1 MVVNTRMFL
10 RQIHPMYDRTSLGYG
25 GSEENAQSFER
36 ALVVTMFIQQNSDSL
51 FLTWLSPWGDGL
63 MPQPLQNWH
72 PSQSMYQWWVSMLG
86 VHGGCI
92 DCSKMRQYCYFLC
105 YIFPYIF
112 SLNCCYLF
120 ISQDIHRIMQCKY
133 LLWTLGDM
141 WQNLDDERTNLSC
154 IYYTI
159 YFWDDYVK
167 ILRWGEVLASSELV
181 TNQQHK
187 ERYKIKWIAF
197 SFNLWAV
204 LRTVAL

>member
-1 MVVNTRMFL
+1 MERCPSHFKIGTY
-10 RQIHPMYDRTSLGYG
+10 Q
-25 GSEENAQSFER
+25 QS
-36 ALVVTMFIQQNSDSL
+36 T
-51 FLTWLSPWGDGL
+51 
-63 MPQPLQNWH
+63 
-72 PSQSMYQWWVSMLG
+72 YQWWVSMLG
-86 VHGGCI
+86 GHGGCI
-92 DCSKMRQYCYFLC
+92 GYSKMRHDCYFLC

-154 IYYTI
+154 IYCTI

-197 SFNLWAV
+197 ACNLWAV
-204 LRTVAL
+204 LRTVAS